1 MSSKSTIVLTAD
13 NEHIYSDCNE
23 PLITSDGRRKDAITV
38 EVDLTNARIECCDD
52 YDLVFT
58 LTNPDSEIYT
68 LFEGIGRAKR
78 LQQSL
83 DLAKDQNTVMKII
96 IADIIKSLENGG
108 SRKDAIK
115 NLEFAIK

>member
-1 MSSKSTIVLTAD
+1 MSSTSTIVLTAD

-38 EVDLTNARIECCDD
+38 EVDLSNARVRWFDD
-52 YDLVFT
+52 HDLVFT

-68 LFEGIGRAKR
+68 LFEGIGKAKK
-78 LQQSL
+78 LKQAL
-83 DLAKDQNTVMKII
+83 DLATDQNKVMKTI
-96 IADIIKSLENGG
+96 IADIIQSLENGG
-108 SRKDAIK
+108 DRNEAIK

>member
-1 MSSKSTIVLTAD
+1 MSSKLTIVLTAD
-13 NEHIYSDCNE
+13 NEHIYFDCNE

-38 EVDLTNARIECCDD
+38 EVDLVNARIECCDD

-58 LTNPDSEIYT
+58 LTNPDSEIYA
-68 LFEGIGRAKR
+68 LFEGLRKSEK
-78 LQQSL
+78 LQKAL
-83 DLAKDQNTVMKII
+83 DLVIDQNMVMKTI

-108 SRKDAIK
+108 DRKEAIK

>member
-23 PLITSDGRRKDAITV
+23 PLTTSDGRRKDAITV
-38 EVDLTNARIECCDD
+38 EVDLSNARVQCCDD

-58 LTNPDSEIYT
+58 LTNPDSEIYA
-68 LFEGIGRAKR
+68 LFEGIGKAKK
-78 LQQSL
+78 LKQAL
-83 DLAKDQNTVMKII
+83 DLATDQNKVMKTI
-96 IADIIKSLENGG
+96 IADIIQSLENGG
-108 SRKDAIK
+108 DRNGAIK